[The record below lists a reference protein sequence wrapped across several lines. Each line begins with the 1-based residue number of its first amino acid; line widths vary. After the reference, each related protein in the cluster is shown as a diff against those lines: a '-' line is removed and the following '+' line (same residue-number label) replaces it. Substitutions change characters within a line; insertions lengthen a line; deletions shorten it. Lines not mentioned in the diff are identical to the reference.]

1 MTYGCEKELIVSH
14 STAECY
20 VKDYAAY
27 KRTEFVTV
35 SSCNDQ
41 EGLKNGLYDMLLY
54 GTSFKMKFSMS
65 LSCE

>member
-1 MTYGCEKELIVSH
+1 MSH

-41 EGLKNGLYDMLLY
+41 DRRIEKW
-54 GTSFKMKFSMS
+54 TV
-65 LSCE
+65 